1 MKPRQMNITTYL
13 FNESKWLLLS
23 TTIAGIVNGIS
34 GAALAVVISKGIAGT
49 GDIRTMGALFFGA
62 CLMQLVTKSLSE
74 MLMLNLS
81 QRAIYKTRVAIS
93 RKLLATPYKELQK
106 IGKAGLQMIVTRDV
120 DTFVYGLQSFP
131 VAFGNLI
138 VLTTC
143 LAYVGWISWQLFM
156 IFAVVFAA
164 GMAAFQLAERAPLR
178 EIAILRERLEQV
190 YQNFRGLI
198 EGSKE
203 LQLNARRGERFVD
216 TVVAPGA
223 LEARKTYVRG
233 MSGYIW
239 VVNVGNIMFY
249 LTIGI
254 LMFVIPLWL
263 PQRPETIASVTM
275 ILLYLVRPVSDLM
288 QVLPPVRQGAVALGR
303 IKQLEQELGA
313 GDAAAPDTV
322 PPFQPGFGTLELRNV
337 ERVYS
342 MGDEETFLLGPINL
356 TVQQGE
362 ILFIIGG
369 NGSGKTT
376 LAMLLVGLY
385 EPDRGTILLGGV
397 PVTSANI
404 GAYRAHFSAVFA
416 DFYLFN
422 ELLTEDGSGLNERA
436 AHYLKLLGLDH
447 KVKVVDGKFSTTDL
461 STGQRKRLS
470 LVVAY
475 LEDKP
480 IYMFD
485 EWASDQD
492 PVFKKVFYTELLP
505 DLKRR
510 GKTVVIITHDDAY
523 FHSADRIVRLQ
534 DGHIKHHQEAGMDNV
549 VAIERDT
556 TRARLAG

>member
-1 MKPRQMNITTYL
+1 MKITTYL
-13 FNESKWLLLS
+13 FKESKWLLVA

-34 GAALAVVISKGIAGT
+34 GAALAVVISKGVAGT
-49 GDIRTMGALFFGA
+49 GDPRTMGMLFFGA
-62 CLMQLVTKSLSE
+62 CLLQLITKSLSE

-81 QRAIYKTRVAIS
+81 QNAIYKTRVAIS
-93 RKLLATPYKELQK
+93 RRLLATPYKHLQK
-106 IGKAGLQMIVTRDV
+106 IGKSGLQMIVTRDV
-120 DTFVYGLQSFP
+120 DTFVFGLQSFP
-131 VAFGNLI
+131 IAFGNLV
-138 VLTTC
+138 VLATC
-143 LAYVGWISWQLFM
+143 LAYIGWISWQLFM
-156 IFAVVFAA
+156 IFTVVFAC
-164 GMAAFQLAERAPLR
+164 GMAAFQVVERIPLR
-178 EIAILRERLEQV
+178 QITILRERLEQV

-216 TVVAPGA
+216 TIVAPGA
-223 LEARKTYVRG
+223 LDARATYVRG

-239 VVNVGNIMFY
+239 VLNVGNIMFY
-249 LTIGI
+249 LAIGM
-254 LMFVIPLWL
+254 LMFMIPLWL
-263 PQRPETIASVTM
+263 PQRLDVIASVAM

-288 QVLPPVRQGAVALGR
+288 QVLPSVRQGAVALGR
-303 IKQLEQELGA
+303 ITQLEQELGREA
-313 GDAAAPDTV
+313 SAAPAAAQ
-322 PPFQPGFGTLELRNV
+322 PFKSSFGTLELRNV

-342 MGDEETFLLGPINL
+342 MGDDETFLLGPINL
-356 TVQQGE
+356 TVHQGE

-385 EPDRGTILLGGV
+385 EPDHGTLLLGGT
-397 PVTSANI
+397 PVCAANI
-404 GAYRAHFSAVFA
+404 GAYREHFSAVFA

-422 ELLTEDGSGLNERA
+422 ELLTEDGSGLNDRA
-436 AHYLKLLGLDH
+436 AHYIKLLGLDH
-447 KVKVVDGKFSTTDL
+447 KVKVTDGKFSTTEL
-461 STGQRKRLS
+461 STGQRKRLA

-475 LEDKP
+475 LEDKQ

-534 DGHIKHHQEAGMDNV
+534 DGQIRHQQETGAGNV
-549 VAIERDT
+549 VALEREMVRT
-556 TRARLAG
+556 QLAG